1 MGLSLKLPKANAK
14 CFSTKAFEKMKR
26 LRLLQLAEVKL
37 DGDFQYVS
45 RDLRL
50 LSWNGL
56 SHIPTNFYGENL
68 VSIELENINFELLW
82 KNTVVLL
89 LILVFHTSRVIIASH
104 FYG

>member
-14 CFSTKAFEKMKR
+14 CFSTKAFENMKS

-37 DGDFQYVS
+37 DGDFEYVS

-68 VSIELENINFELLW
+68 VSIELEIINVKLLW

-89 LILVFHTSRVIIASH
+89 LTIVCHISQVIIASH